1 VLTSLSSVY
10 PNVEISRD
18 LIDLW
23 ARALDDLNFAT
34 VQRGVTY
41 CAKEHTTGFMPT
53 PAEFRYYTLSGEN
66 AQADRAR
73 IQALHRETKQLG
85 MKPLE
90 TVPMPDEFRKLFR
103 KFTGKTNI
111 KDAVRRNQEESAKR
125 READLTFFSEGKV

>member
-1 VLTSLSSVY
+1 M
-10 PNVEISRD
+10 EISSD
-18 LIDLW
+18 LIDIW

-90 TVPMPDEFRKLFR
+90 TVPMPDEFRKLFSA
-103 KFTGKTNI
+103 FTGKTNI

-125 READLTFFSEGKV
+125 KEENANFFSEGKL

>member
-1 VLTSLSSVY
+1 M
-10 PNVEISRD
+10 EISSD

-41 CAKEHTTGFMPT
+41 CAKEHSTGFMPT

-66 AQADRAR
+66 AVAGRAR
-73 IQALHRETKQLG
+73 IQTLHNETKQLG
-85 MKPLE
+85 MKPIDS
-90 TVPMPDEFRKLFR
+90 VPMPDEFRELFK

-111 KDAVRRNQEESAKR
+111 KDAVRSSQEESAKR
-125 READLTFFSEGKV
+125 REANLTFFND